1 MFGREKSQTQNVAF
15 GANDSHYINDEN
27 VPIASEHRA
36 KCSNFP
42 LWGRVQ
48 PAQTASPLTALVKL
62 EPSTFNQVVFTVW
75 LVCYRYLPA
84 ISVNGSALRG
94 HAPPLPIDSG
104 SVSYGH
110 KVTKTGFA
118 HQYETWHNTQQMW
131 SAECC
136 TKQHRHTHWSGIDSN
151 ISTLSNR
158 LACLLWLRLPLNRPD
173 SRCMRLR
180 AGRPPPG
187 NINSAACLFSY
198 LALNYCHWAPLPV
211 ELGDL
216 LQDLRLFYVSCLEK
230 KNLSLVPYTYC
241 PHFPR
246 LYPSSGS
253 LCTTAYHK
261 DILWCRFS

>member
-1 MFGREKSQTQNVAF
+1 MFCCEKSQTQNVAF
-15 GANDSHYINDEN
+15 GANDSHYINHEN
-27 VPIASEHRA
+27 VPIASEHRV

-42 LWGRVQ
+42 LWGRVH
-48 PAQTASPLTALVKL
+48 PAQTASRLTALVKL

-75 LVCYRYLPA
+75 LVCHHYLPG
-84 ISVNGSALRG
+84 ISVNGPALRG

-118 HQYETWHNTQQMW
+118 HQYKTWHNTQPNVISRVLHKATQTHTLKW
-131 SAECC
+131 HRFKYFNIVQSISLIALTQASPQPARQSLHEAEGRSAASR
-136 TKQHRHTHWSGIDSN
+136 QYQLR
-151 ISTLSNR
+151 
-158 LACLLWLRLPLNRPD
+158 CLLIFLPGSELLSLSPAAGGAGWL
-173 SRCMRLR
+173 
-180 AGRPPPG
+180 APG
-187 NINSAACLFSY
+187 SSSVLCFLS
-198 LALNYCHWAPLPV
+198 
-211 ELGDL
+211 G
-216 LQDLRLFYVSCLEK
+216 K

-261 DILWCRFS
+261 DILWRHFS